1 MCTQLQDI
9 RRVLIVIFFHICLS
23 GLLLASLDR
32 QVFIEMGFKVNRESG
47 IALYKK
53 DLQELL
59 VEHTRDFY
67 RGKAKLWL
75 AQDACPDYMRKAEVC
90 VWFCLVWFGLV
101 WFGLVWFGLVW
112 FGLVWFDLVVRVLW
126 MVF

>member
-1 MCTQLQDI
+1 
-9 RRVLIVIFFHICLS
+9 
-23 GLLLASLDR
+23 
-32 QVFIEMGFKVNRESG
+32 MGFKVNRESG

-75 AQDACPDYMRKAEVC
+75 AQDACPDYMRKAEV
-90 VWFCLVWFGLV
+90 WGLV
-101 WFGLVWFGLVW
+101 CSFARSF
-112 FGLVWFDLVVRVLW
+112 W
-126 MVF
+126 MVSMLFGVDEFVVHLIFLKNSSYVMPYS

>member
-1 MCTQLQDI
+1 M
-9 RRVLIVIFFHICLS
+9 IVILRCTCHFIA
-23 GLLLASLDR
+23 GLSLDR

-75 AQDACPDYMRKAEVC
+75 AQDACPDYMRKAEV
-90 VWFCLVWFGLV
+90 WGLV
-101 WFGLVWFGLVW
+101 SSFARSFSLGVNAFWC
-112 FGLVWFDLVVRVLW
+112 R
-126 MVF
+126 